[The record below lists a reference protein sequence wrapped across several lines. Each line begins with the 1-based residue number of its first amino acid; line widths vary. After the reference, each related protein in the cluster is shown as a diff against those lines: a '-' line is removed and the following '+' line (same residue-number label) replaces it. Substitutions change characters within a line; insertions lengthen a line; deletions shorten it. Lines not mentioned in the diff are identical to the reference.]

1 MVKKLQVGIRYLI
14 SLSNYLK
21 ERGIGYFFDFLR
33 QSLLLCV
40 LICVYLLNSVIH
52 AL

>member
-14 SLSNYLK
+14 SLANYLK

-33 QSLLLCV
+33 QSLLSLCFN
-40 LICVYLLNSVIH
+40 LRIF
-52 AL
+52 AK